1 MSTKLPLYNGDEEL
15 TVPEQ
20 GLCECYFNDF
30 DIMKHKH
37 SGIVFIRLNKR
48 FIYHKLFQSLLEGA
62 SIIRKKKQ
70 NSLEGPRPG
79 PVRAT
84 L

>member
-20 GLCECYFNDF
+20 GLRECYFNDF
-30 DIMKHKH
+30 AIMKHKH

-62 SIIRKKKQ
+62 SIIRLWFQRKKETEQ
-70 NSLEGPRPG
+70 PG
-79 PVRAT
+79 RA
-84 L
+84 